1 MLHKEENRTIN
12 MHEYTTLDGTIIRVG
27 QNAKEND
34 ELTIS
39 SAPQHWWMHV
49 AGYSGG
55 HVVIC
60 DERDVLPKETRKDA
74 TVLAI
79 YHSNAPDTKMSCV
92 DMVRVEQTVWV
103 RQAGKVKLQGEVKE
117 FSIFMRRENDRIE
130 RLIKTK
136 RVI

>member
-1 MLHKEENRTIN
+1 
-12 MHEYTTLDGTIIRVG
+12 
-27 QNAKEND
+27 
-34 ELTIS
+34 
-39 SAPQHWWMHV
+39 
-49 AGYSGG
+49 
-55 HVVIC
+55 
-60 DERDVLPKETRKDA
+60 
-74 TVLAI
+74 
-79 YHSNAPDTKMSCV
+79 MSCV

>member
-1 MLHKEENRTIN
+1 ML
-12 MHEYTTLDGTIIRVG
+12 EYTSLDGTIIKVG

-34 ELTIS
+34 ELTLA
-39 SAPQHWWMHV
+39 SAPKYWWMHV
-49 AGYSGG
+49 AGDSGG

-74 TVLAI
+74 TALAI

-92 DMVRVEQTVWV
+92 DMVRVEQTIWV

-117 FSIFMRRENDRIE
+117 FSIFMRREKERIDRLLE
-130 RLIKTK
+130 NRVSIKMD
-136 RVI
+136 